1 MAAGEC
7 PAGDGRWHFWID
19 CGGTFIDLLA
29 QTPTGGIR
37 MDKVLSEAPGDADS
51 CEKNPI
57 IKGIRKI
64 MDGPGPDGGGDG
76 GRDPGLNGDSGRG
89 APIASIRI
97 GTTVVTNALLERKVD
112 RPLLAVTRG
121 FRDVLAIGD
130 QTRPD
135 LFALA
140 PRRPSHLH
148 GEVLEIDERV
158 DSAGRVLQE
167 LDQEAAARQLQA
179 LRTRGWHSLAVALL
193 HSWIAPKHEEIL
205 GRLARDAG
213 FSTVVL
219 SCETAPCPGFVKRA
233 SGAVA
238 DAALTPVL
246 RRYFDE
252 LKELGGLGAAE
263 KEKGAAA
270 LSQTRIWCM
279 QSFGGIVAA
288 GRARGS
294 GTVLSGPAG
303 GVVGMALGGRAAGYE
318 RLIGFD
324 MGGTSTDV
332 SCFAGD
338 FDEIAGDEVDGI
350 YINAPMLRVHTVAA
364 GGGSVLGHRNGRL
377 QVGPDSA
384 GSRPGPVCY
393 GRGGPLTITDCHFLL
408 GRLLPRLFRP
418 IFGPGED
425 ELPTLEP
432 GRQLF
437 ADMAAELAS
446 AGGEQLTPLE
456 LAEGFIDVAVTGV
469 VRALK
474 RVTTARG
481 RDPRD
486 YALVVFGSAAGQ
498 IACRVAEELGIERM
512 LSHPCASILSAW
524 GIAGADI
531 KVKRQLLIERPL
543 NDCPWDLLTE
553 AFDRLEREVR
563 AEIRLQEG
571 AGDIEVRPLV
581 HLRPGSAEISC
592 ALDFGTRDQLQRQW
606 RRLCRENLGLRS
618 LGAAHAPRIVS
629 VEVEGR
635 VAGRRAPLPP
645 VRPQQ
650 SAGSEPEFHE
660 EVWIGGRWRQVP
672 FYRRWQL
679 PAHDGG
685 DEEGA
690 LLRGPAMIFD
700 DFSTFVV
707 EPGWGAWLDRQGNLH
722 FRRSAGATAG
732 GTVRCDPVRL
742 EIYNQLFMS
751 VAEQM
756 GELLR
761 ETAVS
766 VNIRERRDYS
776 CAVFAPDASLVA
788 NAHHVP
794 VHLGAMGDSVAAVA
808 RAAATDLRAGDLWML
823 NSPYE
828 GGTHLPDVTVVKPV
842 FSGGR
847 LFAWVGARAHHT
859 EIGGIEPGSMP
870 ANSRFIEEEGVLIP
884 PCRIGRDGVEDL
896 AGTRRLFSTG
906 PHPSRNVDGNL
917 ADLEAQLA
925 ACRRGERELQSL
937 IERGGAGQVAAY
949 MGFMRANAAAA
960 VAELLREL
968 GRRGSLFQASD
979 ELDDGTRLAVQIR
992 IQGEADEAGGTAVF
1006 DFSGTSGPHAG
1017 NFNAPHSVVVAAV
1030 LYVLRCLIRHPMPLN
1045 SGCLDRVGIIV
1056 PRPSLLAAEAPSAV
1070 AAGNV
1075 ETSQLLVDVLLRAL
1089 QAAASSQGTMNNI
1102 SWGNDRSQYYETICG
1117 GAGAVCGHPGL
1128 SAVHTHMTNSRL
1140 TDAELLELR
1149 YPVLLESF
1157 SIRARSGGAGRWP
1170 GGDGVCRRLLF
1181 TEPVSLSLLS
1191 GRRSRR
1197 PRGMAG
1203 GGDGACGRN
1212 LHIPRGGEPVELA
1225 GSATVKI
1232 AAGDRI
1238 EISTPGGGGWG
1249 PAEAG
1254 AQPEGRGR

>member
-1 MAAGEC
+1 MAAAKRT
-7 PAGDGRWHFWID
+7 AGDGRWHFWID

-29 QTPTGGIR
+29 QTPTGRVR
-37 MDKVLSEAPGDADS
+37 MDKVLSDTPAGAAGQ
-51 CEKNPI
+51 NPI
-57 IKGIRKI
+57 ITGIRRV
-64 MDGPGPDGGGDG
+64 MDAVGAGAAAEPE
-76 GRDPGLNGDSGRG
+76 

-97 GTTVVTNALLERKVD
+97 GTTVVTNALLERKVN
-112 RPLLAVTRG
+112 RPLLVVTRG
-121 FRDVLAIGD
+121 FGDLLAIGD

-140 PRRPSHLH
+140 PQRPPHLY
-148 GEVLEIDERV
+148 GPVLEVDERI
-158 DSAGRVLQE
+158 DSAGKVLQP
-167 LDQEAAARQLQA
+167 LNGDAVARQLREFRA
-179 LRTRGWHSLAVALL
+179 RGQEAVAVALL
-193 HSWIAPKHEEIL
+193 HSWIAPEHERIL
-205 GRLARDAG
+205 GELARAAG
-213 FSTVVL
+213 FATVVL
-219 SCETAPCPGFVKRA
+219 SSDTAPRPGFVKRA
-233 SGAVA
+233 SGTVA

-246 RRYFDE
+246 RNYFDDLRE
-252 LKELGGLGAAE
+252 FSGLEGPGEGAAT
-263 KEKGAAA
+263 GAD
-270 LSQTRIWCM
+270 SRIWCM
-279 QSFGGIVAA
+279 QSFGGVVAA
-288 GRARGS
+288 DRARGS

-332 SCFAGD
+332 SCFDGR
-338 FDEIAGDEVDGI
+338 FDEIAGDEIAGV

-364 GGGSVLGHRNGRL
+364 GGGSVLGHRNSRL

-384 GSRPGPVCY
+384 GSRPGPACY

-408 GRLLPRLFRP
+408 GRLRPRLFRP
-418 IFGPGED
+418 IFGPEGD
-425 ELPTLEP
+425 GLPTLEP
-432 GRQLF
+432 VQRLF
-437 ADMAAELAS
+437 AEMAAELAG
-446 AGGEQLTPLE
+446 GGEELSPLE
-456 LAEGFIDVAVTGV
+456 LAEGFIDVAVAGV
-469 VRALK
+469 ARALK

-498 IACRVAEELGIERM
+498 IACRVAGELGIERL

-524 GIAGADI
+524 GIAGADL
-531 KVKRQLLIERPL
+531 KVKREQLIEQPL
-543 NDCPWDLLTE
+543 QDCPWELLTE
-553 AFDRLEREVR
+553 AIERLKREVR

-571 AGDIEVRPLV
+571 TGDIDMRPLV
-581 HLRPGSAEISC
+581 HLRPGRAEISH
-592 ALDFGTRDQLQRQW
+592 ALDFAGRDELQRQW
-606 RRLCRENLGLRS
+606 QRLCRENLGLRA

-635 VAGRRAPLPP
+635 VAGRRAPTPP
-645 VRPQQ
+645 LQTQQ
-650 SAGSEPEFHE
+650 RAAGDPEFRDR
-660 EVWIGGRWRQVP
+660 VWIGGHWQQVP
-672 FYRRWQL
+672 FYRRRQL
-679 PAHDGG
+679 PALDNGE
-685 DEEGA
+685 EEGA
-690 LLRGPAMIFD
+690 SVHGAAMIFD

-707 EPGWGAWLDRQGNLH
+707 EPGWNAWLDGQGNLH
-722 FRRSAGATAG
+722 WRRSAAAAAAAG
-732 GTVRCDPVRL
+732 PVRCDPVRL

-776 CAVFAPDASLVA
+776 CAVFAADASLVA

-808 RAAATDLRAGDLWML
+808 RAAGADLGDGDLWML

-828 GGTHLPDVTVVKPV
+828 GGTHLPDLTVIKPV
-842 FSGGR
+842 FCAGR

-870 ANSRFIEEEGVLIP
+870 AASRRIEEEGVLIP
-884 PCRIGRDGVEDL
+884 PCRLDRDGSEDWD
-896 AGTRRLFSTG
+896 AARRIFATG
-906 PHPSRNVDGNL
+906 SHPSRHVDGNL
-917 ADLEAQLA
+917 ADLEAQVA
-925 ACRRGERELQSL
+925 ACRRGERELQTL
-937 IERGGAGQVAAY
+937 ISRGGAEEVSAY

-960 VAELLREL
+960 VAELLRDL

-979 ELDDGTRLAVQIR
+979 ELDDGTRLAVDIR
-992 IQGEADEAGGTAVF
+992 IKGEADEAGGTAVF
-1006 DFSGTSGPHAG
+1006 DFSGASGPHAG
-1017 NFNAPHSVVVAAV
+1017 NFNAPRSVVVAAV
-1030 LYVLRCLIRHPMPLN
+1030 LYVLRCLIRHPIPLN
-1045 SGCLDRVGIIV
+1045 SGCLDRVDIRI
-1056 PRPSLLAAEAPSAV
+1056 PRPSMLAAEAPAAV

-1075 ETSQLLVDVLLRAL
+1075 ETSQILVDMLLRAL
-1089 QAAASSQGTMNNI
+1089 GAAASSQGTMNNI
-1102 SWGNDRSQYYETICG
+1102 SWGDSHSQYYETICG
-1117 GAGAVCGHPGL
+1117 GAGAVRGHPGL

-1157 SIRARSGGAGRWP
+1157 SIRAGSGGAGRWP

-1191 GRRSRR
+1191 SRRSRR

-1203 GGDGACGRN
+1203 GGDGASGRN
-1212 LHIPRGGEPVELA
+1212 LHIPSGGEPIDLA
-1225 GSATVKI
+1225 GSATLRV

-1238 EISTPGGGGWG
+1238 EVSTPGGGGWG
-1249 PAEAG
+1249 AAEAD
-1254 AQPEGRGR
+1254 